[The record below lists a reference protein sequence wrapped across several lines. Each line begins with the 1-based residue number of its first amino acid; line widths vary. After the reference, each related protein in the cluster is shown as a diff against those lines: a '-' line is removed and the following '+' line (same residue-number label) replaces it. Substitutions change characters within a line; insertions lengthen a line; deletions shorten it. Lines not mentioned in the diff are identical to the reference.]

1 MRTLKFRAWDKEKK
15 IMVYLEKPL
24 AIAFDGNV
32 VFDSGNG
39 FVETTKKYIPLQ
51 FTGLTDRNGKEIYE
65 GDIVRCFM
73 NGEEHSLNVIKWADY
88 GYTMTDFED
97 ESGERVLWFCE
108 VEVIGNIW
116 KNPDLINKK

>member
-1 MRTLKFRAWDKEKK
+1 MRTIKFRAWDKKRK
-15 IMVYLEKPL
+15 IMGWNFWLDSQDNSIQIFDEEKDTPL
-24 AIAFDGNV
+24 PPDDFEV
-32 VFDSGNG
+32 M
-39 FVETTKKYIPLQ
+39 Q